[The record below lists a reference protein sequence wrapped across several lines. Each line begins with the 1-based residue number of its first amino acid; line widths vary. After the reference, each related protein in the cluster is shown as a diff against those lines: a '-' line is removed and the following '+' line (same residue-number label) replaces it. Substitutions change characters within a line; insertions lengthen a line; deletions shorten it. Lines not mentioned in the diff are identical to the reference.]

1 METLYKNIKMTKG
14 LSAKTITTINE
25 IMETIECSNWEID
38 TKDKRYINY
47 KCHCGKDGKTLK
59 QGIFRPQ
66 WNGCSDCSKKK
77 ISSEVID
84 LITDIL
90 KKNKCELISFGK
102 GTRVK
107 YRCSCKNET
116 EADFSGIRKSTWG
129 GCTKC
134 SNQRR
139 GNTNDYE
146 YARKVWEEG
155 GEKLPIQEYSGNK
168 DKLFY
173 TCSNCNEEAHVS
185 LGEFNRGRR
194 CEKCSRERTK
204 ETNLEKYGVENPFQS
219 EEIKKKI
226 KEKNLE
232 KYGVDHHMKVPEILQ
247 KAQDTHMEKY
257 GFAFAFHSKE
267 SFEKIH
273 ITCMERYGAKYP
285 LQNEYIRKKAIESCR
300 ESLGVDYP
308 FQNQNYMKQ
317 ICLELYGVE
326 YPLQNED
333 IFHKMLVSA
342 YQRKEYIFPSG
353 RVEYCQGY
361 EPRCLDVLLNSGYDE
376 DDIVVGYRGRE
387 AIWYDN
393 PITGETSRYF
403 PDGFIISEN
412 AVIEVKS
419 DYYYDKDLEKNIA
432 KFNAVVSM
440 GFNVNLYVF
449 NKVGL
454 LFVTIYTS
462 TSVTVSNYQ
471 YAELVFE
478 D

>member
-1 METLYKNIKMTKG
+1 MTKG
-14 LSAKTITTINE
+14 LSVKTITTINE

-59 QGIFRPQ
+59 QGIFRTQ
-66 WNGCSDCSKKK
+66 WNGCSECSKKK
-77 ISSEVID
+77 TSVKVID

-129 GCTKC
+129 GCAKC

-155 GEKLPIQEYSGNK
+155 GEKLPIQEYKGNK

-173 TCSNCNEEAHVS
+173 TCSNCKEEAHVS
-185 LGEFNRGRR
+185 LSEFNRGRR
-194 CEKCSRERTK
+194 CEKCSRERSK

-219 EEIKKKI
+219 EEIKARI
-226 KEKNLE
+226 KENNLE

-247 KAQDTHMEKY
+247 KAQDTHMARH
-257 GFAFAFHSKE
+257 GFGFAFHSKE

-273 ITCMERYGAKYP
+273 ITCMERYGVKYP
-285 LQNEYIRKKAIESCR
+285 LQNEE
-300 ESLGVDYP
+300 
-308 FQNQNYMKQ
+308 
-317 ICLELYGVE
+317 
-326 YPLQNED
+326 
-333 IFHKMLVSA
+333 IFHKMVMSG
-342 YQRKEYIFPSG
+342 YQRKEYVFPSG
-353 RVEYCQGY
+353 RIEYCQGY

-376 DDIVVGYRGRE
+376 DDIVVGYSGRE
-387 AIWYDN
+387 AIWYNN
-393 PITGETSRYF
+393 PITGEVSRYF

-454 LFVTIYTS
+454 LFVTVYTS
-462 TSVTVSNYQ
+462 TSVSVSNYQ

>member
-1 METLYKNIKMTKG
+1 
-14 LSAKTITTINE
+14 
-25 IMETIECSNWEID
+25 
-38 TKDKRYINY
+38 
-47 KCHCGKDGKTLK
+47 
-59 QGIFRPQ
+59 
-66 WNGCSDCSKKK
+66 
-77 ISSEVID
+77 
-84 LITDIL
+84 
-90 KKNKCELISFGK
+90 
-102 GTRVK
+102 
-107 YRCSCKNET
+107 
-116 EADFSGIRKSTWG
+116 
-129 GCTKC
+129 
-134 SNQRR
+134 
-139 GNTNDYE
+139 
-146 YARKVWEEG
+146 
-155 GEKLPIQEYSGNK
+155 
-168 DKLFY
+168 
-173 TCSNCNEEAHVS
+173 
-185 LGEFNRGRR
+185 
-194 CEKCSRERTK
+194 
-204 ETNLEKYGVENPFQS
+204 
-219 EEIKKKI
+219 
-226 KEKNLE
+226 
-232 KYGVDHHMKVPEILQ
+232 MKVPEILQ

-454 LFVTIYTS
+454 LFVTVYTS

>member
-1 METLYKNIKMTKG
+1 MTKG
-14 LSAKTITTINE
+14 LSVKTITTIND

-59 QGIFRPQ
+59 QGIFRTQ
-66 WNGCSDCSKKK
+66 WNGCSECSKKK
-77 ISSEVID
+77 TSVKVID

-129 GCTKC
+129 GCAKC

-155 GEKLPIQEYSGNK
+155 GEKLPIQEYKGNK

-185 LGEFNRGRR
+185 LSEFNRGRR
-194 CEKCSRERTK
+194 CEKCSRERSK

-219 EEIKKKI
+219 EEIKARI
-226 KEKNLE
+226 KENNLE

-247 KAQDTHMEKY
+247 KAQDTHMARH
-257 GFAFAFHSKE
+257 GFGFAFHSKE

-273 ITCMERYGAKYP
+273 ITCMERYGVKYP
-285 LQNEYIRKKAIESCR
+285 LQNEE
-300 ESLGVDYP
+300 
-308 FQNQNYMKQ
+308 
-317 ICLELYGVE
+317 
-326 YPLQNED
+326 
-333 IFHKMLVSA
+333 IFHKMVMSG
-342 YQRKEYIFPSG
+342 YQRKEYVFPSG
-353 RVEYCQGY
+353 RIEYCQGY

-376 DDIVVGYRGRE
+376 DDIVVGYSGRE

-393 PITGETSRYF
+393 PITGEVSRYF

-454 LFVTIYTS
+454 LFVTVYTS
-462 TSVTVSNYQ
+462 TSVSVSNYQ

>member
-1 METLYKNIKMTKG
+1 MTKG
-14 LSAKTITTINE
+14 LSVKTITTIND

-59 QGIFRPQ
+59 QGIFRTQ
-66 WNGCSDCSKKK
+66 WNGCSECSKKK
-77 ISSEVID
+77 TSVKVID

-129 GCTKC
+129 GCAKC

-155 GEKLPIQEYSGNK
+155 GEKLPIQEYKGNK

-185 LGEFNRGRR
+185 LSEFNRGRR
-194 CEKCSRERTK
+194 CEKCSRERSK

-219 EEIKKKI
+219 EEIKARI
-226 KEKNLE
+226 KENNLE

-247 KAQDTHMEKY
+247 KAQDTHMARH
-257 GFAFAFHSKE
+257 GFGFAFHSKE

-273 ITCMERYGAKYP
+273 ITCMERYGVKYP
-285 LQNEYIRKKAIESCR
+285 LQNEE
-300 ESLGVDYP
+300 
-308 FQNQNYMKQ
+308 
-317 ICLELYGVE
+317 
-326 YPLQNED
+326 
-333 IFHKMLVSA
+333 IFHKMVMSG
-342 YQRKEYIFPSG
+342 YQRKEYVFPSG
-353 RVEYCQGY
+353 RIEYCQGY

-376 DDIVVGYRGRE
+376 DDIVVGYSGRE

-393 PITGETSRYF
+393 PITGEVSRYF

-454 LFVTIYTS
+454 LFVTD
-462 TSVTVSNYQ
+462 
-471 YAELVFE
+471 L
-478 D
+478 

>member
-1 METLYKNIKMTKG
+1 MTKG
-14 LSAKTITTINE
+14 LSVKTIITINE

-59 QGIFRPQ
+59 QGIFRTQ
-66 WNGCSDCSKKK
+66 WNGCSECSKKK
-77 ISSEVID
+77 TSVKVID

-90 KKNKCELISFGK
+90 KKNKCELISFEK

-129 GCTKC
+129 GCAKC

-139 GNTNDYE
+139 GNTNE

-168 DKLFY
+168 VKLFY

-185 LGEFNRGRR
+185 LSEFNRGRR
-194 CEKCSRERTK
+194 CEKCKRERAK

-219 EEIKKKI
+219 EEIKTRI
-226 KEKNLE
+226 KENNLE
-232 KYGVDHHMKVPEILQ
+232 KYGVDHHMKVPEIHQ
-247 KAQDTHMEKY
+247 KAKDTHMARH
-257 GFAFAFHSKE
+257 GFGFAFHSKE

-273 ITCMERYGAKYP
+273 ITCMERYGA
-285 LQNEYIRKKAIESCR
+285 
-300 ESLGVDYP
+300 
-308 FQNQNYMKQ
+308 
-317 ICLELYGVE
+317 E
-326 YPLQNED
+326 YPLQNDYIRKKGQETCMNRFGVKWPMQNEES
-333 IFHKMLVSA
+333 FHKMVMSA
-342 YQRKEYIFPSG
+342 YQRKEYVFPSG

-376 DDIVVGYRGRE
+376 DDIVVGYKGRE

-454 LFVTIYTS
+454 LFVTVYTP

-471 YAELVFE
+471 YAELVF
-478 D
+478 DD

>member
-1 METLYKNIKMTKG
+1 MTKG
-14 LSAKTITTINE
+14 LSVKTITTIND

-77 ISSEVID
+77 TSVKVID

-129 GCTKC
+129 GCAKC

-155 GEKLPIQEYSGNK
+155 GEKLPIQEYKGNK

-185 LGEFNRGRR
+185 LSEFNRGRR
-194 CEKCSRERTK
+194 CEKCSRERSK

-219 EEIKKKI
+219 EEIKARI
-226 KEKNLE
+226 KENNLE

-247 KAQDTHMEKY
+247 KAQDTHMARH
-257 GFAFAFHSKE
+257 GFGFAFHSKE

-273 ITCMERYGAKYP
+273 ITCMERYGVKYP
-285 LQNEYIRKKAIESCR
+285 LQNEE
-300 ESLGVDYP
+300 
-308 FQNQNYMKQ
+308 
-317 ICLELYGVE
+317 
-326 YPLQNED
+326 
-333 IFHKMLVSA
+333 IFHKMLMSG
-342 YQRKEYIFPSG
+342 YQRKEYVFPSG
-353 RVEYCQGY
+353 RIEYCQGY

-376 DDIVVGYRGRE
+376 DDIVVGYSGRE

-393 PITGETSRYF
+393 PITGEVSRYF

-454 LFVTIYTS
+454 LFVTVYTS